1 MRFTIPSII
10 VIGRSDA
17 CDLRPTSLRVSRS
30 HAVIALSSGGE
41 VSLRDLDSVNG
52 TWVNG
57 ERIEKTVVLKAGDKV
72 TLGPVELRW
81 STAEDDNTVSIE
93 AFSQN

>member
-57 ERIEKTVVLKAGDKV
+57 ERIEKV